1 MPDVEL
7 LGELPSVCGFGG
19 PLHDAEIEWD
29 GRLKKNVFLNEL
41 NRLQN
46 NVCLGKSITE

>member
-1 MPDVEL
+1 MMPRLSGTGD
-7 LGELPSVCGFGG
+7 
-19 PLHDAEIEWD
+19 
-29 GRLKKNVFLNEL
+29 LKKNDFLNEL